1 MLRRSPC
8 RLLVAV
14 CHSLPSSV
22 ALSGASALGKSSA
35 SVALEL
41 RSKISRRGG
50 CRSLLATAM
59 FDTLCS
65 GTASW
70 RAGLELAIV
79 ACVAA
84 AVVVVVAISVVAA
97 ADVACAA
104 SCFPQSALHAPLL
117 LLCAAAWLVA
127 LLQRLCLGRR
137 LVALFARRH
146 LRRLRCR
153 TCLAPSWCLLE
164 LLVGLGGA
172 GVVVAEHFPLSSR
185 LPLLLLLLQTQNQ
198 NANLDR
204 LYVHAAQVLPRTKRR
219 VADGWSRCLCV

>member
-117 LLCAAAWLVA
+117 LLLCAAAWLVA

-153 TCLAPSWCLLE
+153 TCLAPSLCLLE

-172 GVVVAEHFPLSSR
+172 CVVVVAEHFPLSSR
-185 LPLLLLLLQTQNQ
+185 LPLLLQTQNQ
-198 NANLDR
+198 IANLDR